1 MTVES
6 SAAPRLCAVRFL
18 VEADAGPG
26 LLPRLLQPLAK
37 RDLIPDRMWSHRH
50 GDTLQVGLNLD
61 AVPEE
66 VVHVIEGN
74 LRQIVGVSSV
84 TRTQSDL
91 LRADLLRA
99 VA

>member
-1 MTVES
+1 MSQDVSDT
-6 SAAPRLCAVRFL
+6 PRLCAVRFL
-18 VEADAGPG
+18 VEADAAPG

-61 AVPEE
+61 TVPADM
-66 VVHVIEGN
+66 VHVIEGN
-74 LRQIVGVSSV
+74 LRQIVGVFSV
-84 TRTQSDL
+84 TRTQSDN
-91 LRADLLRA
+91 LRA

>member
-1 MTVES
+1 MTQDVSE
-6 SAAPRLCAVRFL
+6 APRLCAVRFL

-61 AVPEE
+61 AVPAEM
-66 VVHVIEGN
+66 VHVIEGN

-91 LRADLLRA
+91 LRA

>member
-1 MTVES
+1 MSQDVSDT
-6 SAAPRLCAVRFL
+6 PRLCAVRFL
-18 VEADAGPG
+18 VEADAAPG
-26 LLPRLLQPLAK
+26 LLPRLLQPLAR

-61 AVPEE
+61 TVPADM
-66 VVHVIEGN
+66 VHVIEGN

-84 TRTQSDL
+84 TRTQSDN
-91 LRADLLRA
+91 LRA

>member
-1 MTVES
+1 M
-6 SAAPRLCAVRFL
+6 SANPSDAPRLCAVRFL
-18 VEADAGPG
+18 VEADAAPG

-37 RDLIPDRMWSHRH
+37 RDLIADRMWSHRH

-61 AVPEE
+61 AVPEDI
-66 VVHVIEGN
+66 VHLIEGN

-91 LRADLLRA
+91 LRV